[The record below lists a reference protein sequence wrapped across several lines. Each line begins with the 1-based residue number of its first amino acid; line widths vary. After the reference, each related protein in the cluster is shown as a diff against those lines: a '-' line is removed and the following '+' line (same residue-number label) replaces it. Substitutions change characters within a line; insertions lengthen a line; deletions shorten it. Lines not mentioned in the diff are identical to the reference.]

1 MAAHVSYL
9 LERRARTFG
18 RTELVAEEER
28 IAALM
33 LSITSQ
39 PCRSVPVL
47 QEGLIWESSIVLTEQ
62 RMRWVPLTQDAGK
75 QCLSCRMVQHV
86 MCSTPSHARNH

>member
-1 MAAHVSYL
+1 MAAHLSYL

-33 LSITSQ
+33 LSVTSQ
-39 PCRSVPVL
+39 PCRSVPCQKL
-47 QEGLIWESSIVLTEQ
+47 
-62 RMRWVPLTQDAGK
+62 D
-75 QCLSCRMVQHV
+75 LS
-86 MCSTPSHARNH
+86 